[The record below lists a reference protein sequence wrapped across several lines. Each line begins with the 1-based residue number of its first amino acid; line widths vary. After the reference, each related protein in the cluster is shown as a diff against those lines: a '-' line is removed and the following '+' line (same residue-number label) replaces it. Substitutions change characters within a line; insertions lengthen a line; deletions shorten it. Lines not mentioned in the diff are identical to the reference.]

1 MNLTLF
7 ILSIILMSCNL
18 VWIIFFTPMVP
29 DQEWAQKIF
38 YFHVPLAWVGFL
50 SYFFVMVSG
59 VSYLFSKDLKYDR
72 MGHASA
78 EIGTLFTGLVLITGP
93 IWATPIWGQPWVW
106 EPRLITTL
114 VLFLIYVGYFVLRN
128 IGIYRQ
134 RLALICAIIGII
146 AFIDIPIIFASVNFW
161 AAEIQSH
168 PQMGM
173 SKQPSGILTPFL
185 FSLFSFT
192 MLFFTMLLFKMKVLY
207 LKDKRE
213 NYVYLFK
220 LFFISIVCCIFCH

>member
-59 VSYLFSKDLKYDR
+59 MSYLFFKDLKYDR
-72 MGHASA
+72 IGHASA

-134 RLALICAIIGII
+134 RLALICAIVGII

-207 LKDKRE
+207 LNDKRE
-213 NYVYLFK
+213 NYV
-220 LFFISIVCCIFCH
+220 

>member
-7 ILSIILMSCNL
+7 ILSIILMACNL

-213 NYVYLFK
+213 NYV
-220 LFFISIVCCIFCH
+220 

>member
-59 VSYLFSKDLKYDR
+59 MSYLFFKDLKYDR
-72 MGHASA
+72 IGHASA

-207 LKDKRE
+207 LNDKRE
-213 NYVYLFK
+213 NYV
-220 LFFISIVCCIFCH
+220 

>member
-134 RLALICAIIGII
+134 RLALICAIVGII

-173 SKQPSGILTPFL
+173 SKPVSNTHLTLPTIC
-185 FSLFSFT
+185 S
-192 MLFFTMLLFKMKVLY
+192 V
-207 LKDKRE
+207 
-213 NYVYLFK
+213 
-220 LFFISIVCCIFCH
+220 

>member
-50 SYFFVMVSG
+50 SYFFVMISG
-59 VSYLFSKDLKYDR
+59 ISYLFFKDLKYDR
-72 MGHASA
+72 IGHASA

-192 MLFFTMLLFKMKVLY
+192 MLFFYHVIIQNESFIFK
-207 LKDKRE
+207 
-213 NYVYLFK
+213 
-220 LFFISIVCCIFCH
+220 

>member
-59 VSYLFSKDLKYDR
+59 MSYLFFKDLKYDR
-72 MGHASA
+72 IGHASA

-134 RLALICAIIGII
+134 RLALICAIVGII

-207 LKDKRE
+207 LNDKQK
-213 NYVYLFK
+213 NYV
-220 LFFISIVCCIFCH
+220 

>member
-29 DQEWAQKIF
+29 DQEWVQKIF

-78 EIGTLFTGLVLITGP
+78 EIGTLFTSLVLITGP

-207 LKDKRE
+207 LNDKRE
-213 NYVYLFK
+213 NYV
-220 LFFISIVCCIFCH
+220 

>member
-59 VSYLFSKDLKYDR
+59 MSYLFFKDLKYDR
-72 MGHASA
+72 IGHASA

-207 LKDKRE
+207 LNDKQK
-213 NYVYLFK
+213 NYV
-220 LFFISIVCCIFCH
+220 